1 MEGEHRGK
9 DGGQG
14 EKMGTEGERKGVN
27 MLTPGALISDNAT
40 FLEFPAWKSKTIIII
55 AIRIKHLL
63 CARHHARS

>member
-1 MEGEHRGK
+1 MPQEVVIQDIVHNSPGREREGETRGGKSCIWKESISGK

-40 FLEFPAWKSKTIIII
+40 F
-55 AIRIKHLL
+55 
-63 CARHHARS
+63 